1 MQSHIAVLVL
11 SARPEKK
18 KSLLR
23 ILEDLLVNV
32 FGAATLAEARE
43 VLSEQSISVVFCE
56 ARVSDGRYLDLLP
69 FARAKQQSIQFVA
82 MLGPGEWSEYMNA
95 RGFGA
100 AKAVRW
106 PLEPA
111 DVESALIP
119 AMRKQA
125 NASATRP
132 GVSGASQAVQ

>member
-1 MQSHIAVLVL
+1 MQSHIAALVL
-11 SARPEKK
+11 SARPENK

-23 ILEDLLVNV
+23 ILEDLPVNV
-32 FGAATLAEARE
+32 FAAATLAEARE

-56 ARVSDGRYLDLLP
+56 ARVSDGRSLDLLT
-69 FARAKQQSIQFVA
+69 FARAKQQSIQFVV

-100 AKAVRW
+100 AKAVCW
-106 PLEPA
+106 PLQPA
-111 DVESALIP
+111 DVESVLIH
-119 AMRKQA
+119 AMRKHA
-125 NASATRP
+125 NASTTRP